1 MKRFAIDIA
10 TRQFHKDGEDI
21 AGDAVRVAQ
30 TPDSTILSVSD
41 GLGSG
46 VKANVLATLTVEVA
60 CGLSQGDLSLQ
71 DIVETLIA
79 TLPVCKWRN
88 IAYST
93 FSVARIYDTGRVT
106 LAEYDCPASLRL
118 VGGTRPEYVETSERT
133 VMDRRIRVAYFQM
146 QPGDMLVQYTDGI
159 VWAGVGQ
166 KLPLG
171 WQEEGIFSFLSAT
184 APCLG
189 GDCQAQANRLAEQA
203 LEYWEGSPGDD
214 GTVVC
219 ARYRKAKHA
228 VLLTGPPASPDRL
241 PAMLEDF
248 LSREGARLV
257 CGGTT
262 AHLLARHL
270 DVPLEVDDRFL
281 DSDLPPGGRIRGM
294 DLVTEG
300 ILTLTR
306 AGEYLRRGIPEG
318 RRDAATCLLDH
329 LLDADGITL
338 LVGTAR
344 NPAHQNTGLPES
356 IFLRRTV
363 AEELAARL
371 RERGKEVEITFY

>member
-1 MKRFAIDIA
+1 LKRYALDIA
-10 TRQFHKDGEDI
+10 TRQFQKHGEDI

-30 TPDSTILSVSD
+30 TPDSTIISVSD

-93 FSVARIYDTGRVT
+93 FSVVRIYDTGRVT
-106 LAEYDCPASLRL
+106 LAEYDCPPTLKLA
-118 VGGTRPEYVETSERT
+118 GGIRPEFVETFERT
-133 VMDRRIRVAYFQM
+133 VMDRNIRVAYFQM
-146 QPGDMLVQYTDGI
+146 QPGDVLVQYTDGI

-166 KLPLG
+166 KLPMG
-171 WQEEGIFSFLSAT
+171 WQEDGIFQFLSAT
-184 APCLG
+184 APALR
-189 GDCQAQANRLAEQA
+189 GDCAAQANRLAEQA
-203 LEYWEGSPGDD
+203 LEYWEGAPGDD

-219 ARYRKAKHA
+219 ARYRKARHA
-228 VLLTGPPASPDRL
+228 VLLTGPPSSPDRL
-241 PAMLEDF
+241 PAMLQDF
-248 LSREGARLV
+248 LGREGTRLV

-281 DSDLPPGGRIRGM
+281 DSDLPPGGKIQGM

-306 AGEYLRRGIPEG
+306 AGEYLRRGIPAG
-318 RRDAATCLLDH
+318 RSDAATCLLDH
-329 LLDADGITL
+329 LMDADGITF

-356 IFLRRTV
+356 IFLRRVV
-363 AEELAARL
+363 AEELAAQL
-371 RERGKEVEITFY
+371 RERGKEVDLVFY